1 MGLERSFRALLG
13 AIRGRFSR
21 GAKGF
26 DFRASLKRCMGSEA
40 GPHAVTALLRE
51 WSGGD
56 KEALDRLVPL
66 VYDELRQIAQAQ
78 LRKERH
84 ARTMQPTALVH
95 ELYLR
100 LAGSQ
105 QLTLA
110 DRAHFLAVAARN
122 MRKILLDQAR
132 RRNADKRGGGG
143 EKLSLDEALA
153 AGLERPAVLIAMDD
167 ALNVLATHDPLL
179 AELIE
184 LRYFGGLTAEESSV
198 VVKKETREIQHDLAL
213 AKAWLRRYLAA

>member
-1 MGLERSFRALLG
+1 
-13 AIRGRFSR
+13 
-21 GAKGF
+21 
-26 DFRASLKRCMGSEA
+26 MGSETGGA
-40 GPHAVTALLRE
+40 NAVTALLRE
-51 WSGGD
+51 WAGGD
-56 KEALDRLVPL
+56 KGALDRLVPL
-66 VYDELRQIAQAQ
+66 VYDELRQVAQAQ

-95 ELYLR
+95 ERYVR
-100 LAGSQ
+100 LAGGQ

-110 DRAHFLAVAARN
+110 DRAHFLAVAARS

-132 RRNADKRGGGG
+132 RRNADKRGSGD

-167 ALNVLATHDPLL
+167 ALKVLAARDPLL

-198 VVKKETREIQHDLAL
+198 VVHKETREIQRDLVL
-213 AKAWLRRYLAA
+213 AKTWLRRYLAA

>member
-1 MGLERSFRALLG
+1 
-13 AIRGRFSR
+13 
-21 GAKGF
+21 
-26 DFRASLKRCMGSEA
+26 MGSETGGA
-40 GPHAVTALLRE
+40 SPVTALLRE

-56 KEALDRLVPL
+56 KGALDRLVPL
-66 VYDELRQIAQAQ
+66 VYDELRQVAQAQ

-95 ELYLR
+95 ELYVR
-100 LAGSQ
+100 LAGGQ
-105 QLTLA
+105 QLTLT
-110 DRAHFLAVAARN
+110 DRAHFLAVAARS

-132 RRNADKRGGGG
+132 RRNADKRGGGD
-143 EKLSLDEALA
+143 EKLSLDESLA
-153 AGLERPAVLIAMDD
+153 AGLERPAVLIAVDD
-167 ALNVLATHDPLL
+167 ALNVLAARDPLL

-198 VVKKETREIQHDLAL
+198 VVHKETREIQRDLVL